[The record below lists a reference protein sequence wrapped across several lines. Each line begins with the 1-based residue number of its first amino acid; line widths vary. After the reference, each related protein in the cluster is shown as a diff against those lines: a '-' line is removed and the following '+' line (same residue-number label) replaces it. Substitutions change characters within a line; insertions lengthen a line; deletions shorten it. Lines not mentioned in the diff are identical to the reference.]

1 MKVDLFNSYVQAQ
14 IDEKAFNFSSVWID
28 LERYEALN
36 EKIGSRLGI
45 LNPIITQVEKVAD
58 AGLGDISQVAAA
70 QRTVS
75 KICVTQTSVSESLDQ
90 ARINFINA
98 FGGLPGDIQFDA
110 ALIDSLLPREVTSQM
125 ETNAPAIQSEYY
137 AYKAAEANLK
147 SVQAKDNYSISFRS
161 TFSRPIGGS
170 DYSSDESIGI
180 VVNRTLYDGN
190 KLDSELAQAEALVQ
204 SAKDR
209 LKATHREGIR
219 VIENAEQTPLS
230 MTKAIELAKTNAE
243 ITADEIAYLRK
254 QLVIGGSTLENV
266 LSAEA
271 QLYEAESTSINFLA
285 EQRKAKVS
293 ILTALGLLTPALGL
307 IVD

>member
-1 MKVDLFNSYVQAQ
+1 MLARRYISC
-14 IDEKAFNFSSVWID
+14 SSC
-28 LERYEALN
+28 
-36 EKIGSRLGI
+36 
-45 LNPIITQVEKVAD
+45 
-58 AGLGDISQVAAA
+58 AA
-70 QRTVS
+70 TFKDS
-75 KICVTQTSVSESLDQ
+75 CDQTSVSESLDQ

-190 KLDSELAQAEALVQ
+190 KLDSELARRSLGTERKMMTLL
-204 SAKDR
+204 SRRHSCDR
-209 LKATHREGIR
+209 KCRA
-219 VIENAEQTPLS
+219 N
-230 MTKAIELAKTNAE
+230 
-243 ITADEIAYLRK
+243 
-254 QLVIGGSTLENV
+254 
-266 LSAEA
+266 
-271 QLYEAESTSINFLA
+271 SIIYD
-285 EQRKAKVS
+285 K
-293 ILTALGLLTPALGL
+293 G
-307 IVD
+307 D